1 MGLAIRVAQRLL
13 GDAAEADDIGQEAFL
28 RVWKRA
34 GSFDPK
40 VARFTTWL
48 YRIVLNLALD
58 RRRKITPLPIDDAV
72 EIRSDDP
79 EPLTMM
85 IENEDRQEVDAAMAA
100 LPERQRVAI
109 ALFHMEGL
117 SVREAAQSM
126 NVTEKALESLLVRA
140 RSAIKKHVETRDR
153 INRRFA

>member
-1 MGLAIRVAQRLL
+1 MRLKLMTSDKRRSCESGNARDRSIRKSPAL
-13 GDAAEADDIGQEAFL
+13 
-28 RVWKRA
+28 
-34 GSFDPK
+34 
-40 VARFTTWL
+40 
-48 YRIVLNLALD
+48 RIVLNLALD

>member
-1 MGLAIRVAQRLL
+1 MRPYSCFGL
-13 GDAAEADDIGQEAFL
+13 FL
-28 RVWKRA
+28 FWSPLALSDREKVEK
-34 GSFDPK
+34 SPY
-40 VARFTTWL
+40 VARCHLGGVTPARVTTWL
-48 YRIVLNLALD
+48 YRIVLNLSLD
-58 RRRKITPLPIDDAV
+58 RRRKPKPLPIDEAA

-79 EPLTMM
+79 EPLAMM
-85 IENEDRQEVDAAMAA
+85 IENEDRHRVTAALAA

-140 RSAIKKHVETRDR
+140 RSAIRKHVESRDR